1 MNRMNRIRYKL
12 TKRKNRRQAL
22 RFVENMIMNG
32 GVEIKFNSEPVE
44 LIPGCDDCVDSYSIY
59 PKDKQFLTLAP
70 AWFDKQ
76 DIAVISLVKTD
87 GAFFTDYTLE
97 FNHQEF
103 EVPERRARWLY
114 DQAQASKAKL
124 TKKEKVM

>member
-103 EVPERRARWLY
+103 EVPERRARPRRAPACW
-114 DQAQASKAKL
+114 
-124 TKKEKVM
+124 

>member
-1 MNRMNRIRYKL
+1 MNKIAYKMN
-12 TKRKNRRQAL
+12 KRRNRRQAL
-22 RFVENMIMNG
+22 RFVEEVILKG
-32 GVEIKFNSEPVE
+32 GVDIRFNSEPVE
-44 LIPGCDDCVDSYSIY
+44 LIPGCEDCVDSYSIY

-97 FNHQEF
+97 FNHKEF
-103 EVPERRARWLY
+103 EVPERKARWLY
-114 DQAQASKAKL
+114 DQAQLLKAQQPKI
-124 TKKEKVM
+124 EKTM

>member
-1 MNRMNRIRYKL
+1 MNKIAYKMN
-12 TKRKNRRQAL
+12 KRRNRRQAL
-22 RFVENMIMNG
+22 RFVEEVILKG
-32 GVEIKFNSEPVE
+32 GVDIRFNSEPVE
-44 LIPGCDDCVDSYSIY
+44 LIPGCEDCVDSYSIY

-97 FNHQEF
+97 FNHKEF

-114 DQAQASKAKL
+114 DQAQLLKAQKR
-124 TKKEKVM
+124 TDEKVM